1 MPRLIYLESS
11 TARLETHVIPLH
23 PETTLCLGR
32 HAEVDVTIFH
42 SHVAGRHCRLRHE
55 AGRVWLMDLG
65 STNGT
70 FLIRQGAEP
79 RRLWGNESILLE
91 PGDEFLLAEVA
102 RFRFEGPAGV
112 EPPPPPAFSLLGGVQ
127 TRLAVDR
134 VLVLQYREPIEH
146 PALLLHWE
154 VLGPGEQV
162 EEGEIEL
169 CREEPPAESVQGTR
183 LLSYLSRRFAE
194 HPLSGL
200 LQHTTR
206 LYQRACEE
214 LPALEVATE
223 AARSLCLGGLAAAL
237 TAAPDSPRRA
247 HIARAGSLSA
257 LALRVLGQAP
267 RGVLFPSLWGGPLP
281 RFDAPRLDSTAGSG
295 ADLALQLDR
304 HLRSL
309 LGLISE
315 RVEHLLQLP
324 EEELLQRFKPDS
336 HRSGP
341 EALSTL
347 LDCARSS
354 VALSVRV
361 RD

>member
-1 MPRLIYLESS
+1 MPRLIYLEGS

-70 FLIRQGAEP
+70 FLVRQGAEP

-91 PGDEFLLAEVA
+91 PGDELLLADVA

-154 VLGPGEQV
+154 VLGPGSRWR
-162 EEGEIEL
+162 
-169 CREEPPAESVQGTR
+169 RESSSSSV
-183 LLSYLSRRFAE
+183 
-194 HPLSGL
+194 
-200 LQHTTR
+200 
-206 LYQRACEE
+206 
-214 LPALEVATE
+214 
-223 AARSLCLGGLAAAL
+223 RSL
-237 TAAPDSPRRA
+237 PPSP
-247 HIARAGSLSA
+247 
-257 LALRVLGQAP
+257 
-267 RGVLFPSLWGGPLP
+267 
-281 RFDAPRLDSTAGSG
+281 STACGS
-295 ADLALQLDR
+295 
-304 HLRSL
+304 
-309 LGLISE
+309 
-315 RVEHLLQLP
+315 
-324 EEELLQRFKPDS
+324 
-336 HRSGP
+336 
-341 EALSTL
+341 
-347 LDCARSS
+347 
-354 VALSVRV
+354 
-361 RD
+361 